1 MKKAAII
8 TLIFVGVLCSSIASN
23 AQETKFTKA
32 FNGKNMEGWV
42 APNNN
47 IWWTVNDGVLEA
59 KSDSTQHG
67 SILWT
72 EKKYKNFI
80 IKLDFKFGEG
90 TVDSGVFLRT
100 VKEQIQLGESGSMK
114 RDMTASPYIAK
125 KGYPVEAEKVKELLK
140 PNDWNTIK
148 IKADGKVYIA
158 WLNGEKVMT
167 YESETAIE
175 EGPIGL
181 QLHPDR
187 DMSIRFKKIKIGV
200 LD

>member
-1 MKKAAII
+1 
-8 TLIFVGVLCSSIASN
+8 
-23 AQETKFTKA
+23 
-32 FNGKNMEGWV
+32 
-42 APNNN
+42 
-47 IWWTVNDGVLEA
+47 VNDGVLEA
-59 KSDSTQHG
+59 KSDPTQHG

-90 TVDSGVFLRT
+90 TVDSGVFLRA

-125 KGYPVEAEKVKELLK
+125 KGYPVEAENIKELLK

-148 IKADGKVYIA
+148 IKADGKVYTA

-167 YESETAIE
+167 YESETAVE